1 MSNNIKFLAIFILT
15 ISYFTGCLNQKKQ
28 ETSFFESL
36 KKRGNKSL
44 LSYIQ
49 QKHDDSLYKIQ
60 RDFVGLYPEYMLNS
74 FQSKRA
80 WPSFLDS
87 NFTKE
92 NLYIMDE
99 ILLFSFKRYLN
110 NEQINLEKI
119 KCEVEESNLRYK
131 KEVKQIKIEKFK
143 ERALLISNN
152 DNKSNINDTLMFTFG
167 LEREDGNLVI
177 DYNYYPSSLT
187 MENAVDTLIL
197 YAILLEKFYIPAWST
212 FAGSIKNHPLNMSYK
227 VKVLSMNRKKVGFN
241 SYKVINLGDTI
252 DVILSFYGRNWDVVN
267 GSNNGEIVK

>member
-1 MSNNIKFLAIFILT
+1 MSIKIKFLAIFILT

-28 ETSFFESL
+28 EASFFESL

-177 DYNYYPSSLT
+177 DYNFYSSLT

-241 SYKVINLGDTI
+241 SYEVINLGDTI
-252 DVILSFYGRNWDVVN
+252 DVMLSFYGRNWDVVN
-267 GSNNGEIVK
+267 GSNN